1 MRGLNPGPGRARR
14 RKVVLPRFAIIL
26 ALLLSA
32 CADDVRGLRL
42 AEVDLSDGAAVRQ
55 LGRQLSPAD
64 SAALITYAALHAP
77 SSPGFCGKRLLGP
90 SGQEPATIGEA
101 IDFTRERAAAIR
113 TASLGAER
121 PKSAAELA
129 AEQWDGLIV
138 QRELLVSRQSVLLS
152 EHGPAAKRLS
162 EWASLE
168 ARMAEYDSKLA
179 ALKPKMEAGATS

>member
-1 MRGLNPGPGRARR
+1 M
-14 RKVVLPRFAIIL
+14 LPRFAIIL

-138 QRELLVSRQSVLLS
+138 QRELLISRQSVLLS